1 LTEEFLA
8 IGYVQGGTLAVKVRG
23 DDTGSIWYAD
33 DDDYRDDDRFDAA
46 HISAHLLGR
55 CGADFD
61 EFWGQLSRPPQ
72 RLMQLV
78 RETVDR
84 GWAVSARTKDMGASL
99 PRAKRPPD
107 PG

>member
-1 LTEEFLA
+1 MRRQKA
-8 IGYVQGGTLAVKVRG
+8 PNPASRRDDVQGRARSTARG
-23 DDTGSIWYAD
+23 RRLRVVTVGRSSGAEGGL

-78 RETVDR
+78 RRWSTAA
-84 GWAVSARTKDMGASL
+84 GQ
-99 PRAKRPPD
+99 
-107 PG
+107 